1 MVEKFEWTT
10 NDCKEVLSVHYVTV
24 GFVHG
29 TWWSIQT
36 PQRGL
41 LAGGIR
47 YQALD
52 SLREFVQGLLRV

>member
-1 MVEKFEWTT
+1 MVETLEWTT
-10 NDCKEVLSVHYVTV
+10 NDCREVLLVHYVTV

-41 LAGGIR
+41 LAT
-47 YQALD
+47 YY
-52 SLREFVQGLLRV
+52 

>member
-1 MVEKFEWTT
+1 MH
-10 NDCKEVLSVHYVTV
+10 DVTV

-41 LAGGIR
+41 LAKGIK
-47 YQALD
+47 YQELD
-52 SLREFVQGLLRV
+52 SLREFVQGLLHA